1 MSRLIRVGGQQVI
14 NLDNATEVVLEPSGD
29 VFVYFLGDL
38 DEHGIP
44 INHVSFTGLQA
55 DALRNW
61 MESEVE
67 YVPGSGSA

>member
-1 MSRLIRVGGQQVI
+1 MSRLIRVGGQVI
-14 NLDNATEVVLEPSGD
+14 NLDNVTEVVLKNSGE
-29 VFVYFLGDL
+29 VYVYFLGDV
-38 DEHGIP
+38 DDDGIP
-44 INHVSFTGLQA
+44 VNKLEFTGLQA